1 MQPNPPPA
9 LDIVSVA
16 VGLAA
21 GVYSPQAAA
30 IIGPYAVI
38 ILGSTL
44 GASWSSSRI
53 KTAGAFVVVRHIAG
67 MVAVALLVTVPLAE
81 IAAAQL
87 GYPPNWVLG
96 PLATGIGALGP
107 DGLSWLIREGFAAA
121 KGKVRRLLMQWATG
135 GKEPPAPGGGT

>member
-1 MQPNPPPA
+1 MQANPPPS

-21 GVYSPQAAA
+21 GVYSPQVAA
-30 IIGPYAVI
+30 IVGPYAVI

-53 KTAGAFVVVRHIAG
+53 KTAGAGAVIRHIGG
-67 MVAVALLVTVPLAE
+67 MVAVALLFTVPLAE

-96 PLATGIGALGP
+96 PLAAGIGALGP
-107 DGLSWLIREGFAAA
+107 DGLSWVIREGFAAI
-121 KGKVRRLLMQWATG
+121 KGKVRRLLTQWVTG